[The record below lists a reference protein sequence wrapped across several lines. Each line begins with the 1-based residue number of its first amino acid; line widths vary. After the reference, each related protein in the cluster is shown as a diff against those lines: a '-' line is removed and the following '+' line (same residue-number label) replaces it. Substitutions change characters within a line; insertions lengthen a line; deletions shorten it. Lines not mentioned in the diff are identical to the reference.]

1 MKVHAFCCKPLLGDW
16 SWSSWLPATSFA
28 PVVTTALYLVPLAK
42 TVVELPKGLSVAV
55 SPSVLRLTLTL
66 VICVVPLEVTFKS
79 LKVVAGVFM
88 EEAIIFSEKVA
99 MTLVEGATPVALA
112 AGEVLVTLG
121 RVVSVVGGGGVVVVV
136 AHSAERQPSPEQAL
150 RALRRLS
157 RVE

>member
-1 MKVHAFCCKPLLGDW
+1 MLAISL
-16 SWSSWLPATSFA
+16 A
-28 PVVTTALYLVPLAK
+28 PVVTTALYLAPLAN
-42 TVVELPKGLSVAV
+42 TVVELPKGFRVAV

-79 LKVVAGVFM
+79 LKVVWFM

-99 MTLVEGATPVALA
+99 MTLAEGATPVALA
-112 AGEVLVTLG
+112 TGEVLVTLG
-121 RVVSVVGGGGVVVVV
+121 AVVSVDDGGGGVVVV